1 MLKWVGRVLYIVLIL
16 YLTYQVYGFAYFA
29 KLQSYYEEVV
39 LETMD
44 EDLAYLEGMVTLM
57 GLDYVQRA
65 PLYTYENLTG
75 DYQLKVAVH
84 AIGATVEDEL
94 IDGFLIFVNNLS
106 ITEDGAA
113 IVNPAIKITVGLSD
127 ESLYDGETYI
137 SEGSRY
143 YNPDNPF
150 SYYNV
155 PVLLLFETENFL
167 KIPDS
172 ETIATVESISV
183 THISQNPDNNGEDG
197 FSTQPMFIA
206 NTSQIDEAVHG
217 DNKDTLIL
225 DPEGYRL
232 SDDFADGYPT
242 QTELEAYDLSA
253 EKGDMSGYNGVIF
266 RTMSIYLLF
275 VIVISYFLFFHK
287 SVRERMRMRGVRTKT
302 AQELA
307 SRSLFKDYEEPSKK

>member
-16 YLTYQVYGFAYFA
+16 YLTFRMYGFAYVA
-29 KLQSYYEEVV
+29 KLQSYYAEVV
-39 LETMD
+39 VETID
-44 EDLAYLEGMVTLM
+44 DDLAYLEGIATVM
-57 GLDYVQRA
+57 GLDYVQRT
-65 PLYTYENLTG
+65 PLYTYENLSG
-75 DYQLKVAVH
+75 DYQLRVAVH
-84 AIGATVEDEL
+84 TVGVNDGDNL
-94 IDGFLIFVNNLS
+94 IDGVLIFVNNLS
-106 ITEDGAA
+106 ITEKNLPTEE
-113 IVNPAIKITVGLSD
+113 IPINITVSLSD
-127 ESLYDGETYI
+127 ATFRDGDTDTDKVSSKGGHFLILYEI
-137 SEGSRY
+137 EGSLIS
-143 YNPDNPF
+143 D
-150 SYYNV
+150 
-155 PVLLLFETENFL
+155 
-167 KIPDS
+167 DS

-307 SRSLFKDYEEPSKK
+307 SKSLFKDYEEPSKK